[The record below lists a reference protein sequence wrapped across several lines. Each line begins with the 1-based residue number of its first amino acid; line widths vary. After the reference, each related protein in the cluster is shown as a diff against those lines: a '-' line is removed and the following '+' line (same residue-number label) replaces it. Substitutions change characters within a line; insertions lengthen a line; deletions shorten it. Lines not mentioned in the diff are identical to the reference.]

1 MSAKGLYH
9 NHWGDNFKRKYLW
22 SQKTINCLYRV
33 PDIYF
38 DFCMLRILK
47 ALKRWRSPIPFVY
60 HDEYWMLDVGK
71 HVFPIKKYRA
81 LYERLLL
88 LGAKKEDFFTPQPAS
103 DEDILLVHSSR
114 YVKKLKTASLSSA
127 EIAMIELPF
136 SLELVR
142 FAWLMVGGTILTSRL
157 ALERGLAVHL
167 GGGFHHAFHDH
178 GEGFCVLNDIAIAVE
193 ALKKEGA
200 VRRVMVVDCDLHQGN
215 GTAHI
220 LANKDH
226 VLTFSIHQMDLYPS
240 NKPSSSV
247 DVGLW
252 SGDGDREYLDAL
264 RSHFPRL
271 YREYKPDLVFYL
283 AGADPYEKD
292 QLGGLRLTKEG
303 LRERDLIVIAEARRL
318 RIPVAVVLA
327 GGYAVEMEDT
337 VAVHL
342 GTIRVA
348 QKVQRKYSQIP
359 VSSPSQPR

>member
-1 MSAKGLYH
+1 
-9 NHWGDNFKRKYLW
+9 
-22 SQKTINCLYRV
+22 
-33 PDIYF
+33 
-38 DFCMLRILK
+38 MLRILK
-47 ALKRWRSPIPFVY
+47 ALERWRSPIPFVY
-60 HDEYWMLDVGK
+60 HSEYWMLDVGT
-71 HVFPIKKYRA
+71 HVFPIKKYRT
-81 LYERLLL
+81 LYEKLLL
-88 LGAKKEDFFTPQPAS
+88 LGARKEDFFTPEPAS
-103 DEDILLVHSSR
+103 DESVLLVHSPR

-142 FAWLMVGGTILTSRL
+142 FAWLMVGGTILTARL
-157 ALERGLAVHL
+157 ALERGLAIHL

-178 GEGFCVLNDIAIAVE
+178 GEGFCVLNDVAIAVE
-193 ALKKEGA
+193 TLRKEGA

-220 LANKDH
+220 LADKGH
-226 VLTFSIHQMDLYPS
+226 AFTFSIHQMDLYPS

-252 SGDGDREYLDAL
+252 SGDGDREYLAAL

-271 YREYKPDLVFYL
+271 YLEYSPDLVIYL
-283 AGADPYEKD
+283 AGADPFEKD

-303 LRERDLIVIAEARRL
+303 LRKRDLIVLTEARRI

-327 GGYAVEMEDT
+327 GGYAAEMGDT

-342 GTIRVA
+342 NTIRVA
-348 QKVQRKYSQIP
+348 RKVQRRYSQIS
-359 VSSPSQPR
+359 VSLPSQPR

>member
-1 MSAKGLYH
+1 
-9 NHWGDNFKRKYLW
+9 
-22 SQKTINCLYRV
+22 
-33 PDIYF
+33 
-38 DFCMLRILK
+38 MLRILK
-47 ALKRWRSPIPFVY
+47 ALEKRRSSLPFVY
-60 HDEYWMLDVGK
+60 SEEYWMLDVGK

-81 LYERLLL
+81 LYERLML
-88 LGAKKEDFFTPQPAS
+88 LGAKKENFIAPQPAS
-103 DEDILLVHSSR
+103 DEDVLLVHSPR

-142 FAWLMVGGTILTSRL
+142 FAWLMVGGTILTARL

-220 LANKDH
+220 LADKDY
-226 VLTFSIHQMDLYPS
+226 VFTFSIHQMDLYPS

-264 RSHFPRL
+264 RTHFPRL
-271 YREYKPDLVFYL
+271 YREYTPDLVFYL
-283 AGADPYEKD
+283 AGADPFEKD

-342 GTIRVA
+342 GTVRVA